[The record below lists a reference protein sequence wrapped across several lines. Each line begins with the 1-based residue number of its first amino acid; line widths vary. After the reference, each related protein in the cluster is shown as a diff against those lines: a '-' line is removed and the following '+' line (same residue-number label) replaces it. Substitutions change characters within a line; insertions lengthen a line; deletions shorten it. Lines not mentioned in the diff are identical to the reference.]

1 MAKGPR
7 VSVVIPCFNGGA
19 DLPGALDSL
28 DAQTFRD
35 FEVVVVD
42 DGSDDGATLG
52 ILDSIAERVR
62 IVRQGNRGL
71 PAARNA
77 GFATARADL
86 VLPLDCDDRLDPR
99 FLEATVDAL
108 GRNADAAYA
117 FTDLVLCGEK
127 KGVLAKRYNLFT
139 QLFVNQLPY
148 CMLIRRADWQ
158 DAGGYDESLRDGY
171 EDWELNIRLAS
182 LGRFGVAVSE
192 PLFLYRVDSKGMLR
206 RVSNRRHAQ
215 LWRHIQDR
223 HAALYRLPALWR
235 CWRAWRS
242 APRAYPAWLLV
253 GLLMCHRAL
262 PASVFNRVFSVLLR
276 FSASA
281 RADAGA
287 ARSAQGT

>member
-1 MAKGPR
+1 MAEGAH
-7 VSVVIPCFNGGA
+7 VSVIIPCYNGGA
-19 DLPGALDSL
+19 HLLGALDSL

-35 FEVVVVD
+35 FDVVVVD
-42 DGSDDGATLG
+42 DGSNDGATLG

-108 GRNADAAYA
+108 GRNSDAAYA
-117 FTDLVLCGEK
+117 FTDLMLCGEK
-127 KGVLAKRYNLFT
+127 RGVLAKRFNLFT

-148 CMLIRRADWQ
+148 CMLIRHADWR

-171 EDWELNIRLAS
+171 EDWEFNIRLAS
-182 LGRFGVAVSE
+182 LGRFGVAVSK
-192 PLFLYRVDSKGMLR
+192 PLFLYRIDSRGMLR
-206 RVSNRRHAQ
+206 SVSNRRHAQ
-215 LWRHIQDR
+215 LWSDIQDR
-223 HAALYRLPALWR
+223 HPALYRLPALWR

-253 GLLMCHRAL
+253 GLLLCHRAL
-262 PASVFNRVFSVLLR
+262 PASAFNRVFSVLLR
-276 FSASA
+276 FSAST

-287 ARSAQGT
+287 GRAAQGA